1 MATVQHNADIEW
13 PVPSARP
20 FGESAWNREIER
32 RETRPVGSSKV
43 LGLSISGHALEVRL
57 FGLVDEARIRTGS
70 AQQARRLQAGQNAD
84 VVLW

>member
-13 PVPSARP
+13 SAPSACA
-20 FGESAWNREIER
+20 FGESTWNREINR
-32 RETRPVGSSKV
+32 RETRSVGPSKV
-43 LGLSISGHALEVRL
+43 LGLSISGHALESRL
-57 FGLVDEARIRTGS
+57 FRPVDEARVGARV